1 MLLNA
6 KKCLVIGK
14 CDAEFTYSGVEGE
27 YRLVQNSLAPFMW
40 NKPGFPALPGGMGI
54 IETFY
59 NTFSKH
65 NNVFSECNYFEQ
77 IPKNSCQQLHSIGC
91 QGLGAAFSNPLLI
104 LNLALKVVSKC
115 TSNVFS

>member
-59 NTFSKH
+59 NTFFKH
-65 NNVFSECNYFEQ
+65 TNVFQNA
-77 IPKNSCQQLHSIGC
+77 I
-91 QGLGAAFSNPLLI
+91 I
-104 LNLALKVVSKC
+104 LNKYPKIHVNSFTTLDARASGLRFP
-115 TSNVFS
+115 TPY

>member
-40 NKPGFPALPGGMGI
+40 NYSL
-54 IETFY
+54 
-59 NTFSKH
+59 
-65 NNVFSECNYFEQ
+65 
-77 IPKNSCQQLHSIGC
+77 
-91 QGLGAAFSNPLLI
+91 
-104 LNLALKVVSKC
+104 
-115 TSNVFS
+115 